1 MHVAKLTAFL
11 IAILFCSTSN
21 AAAEFQLMTT
31 DQLKSSLNNPDVV
44 ILDARGSWDWV
55 KTDDKIVG
63 ADRVDPGSASVWA
76 KDYDKGKTIVLYC
89 A

>member
-1 MHVAKLTAFL
+1 MKKFLLVSLIFLATTSVTA
-11 IAILFCSTSN
+11 ADVKR
-21 AAAEFQLMTT
+21 MTT
-31 DQLKSSLNNPDVV
+31 DQLKSMLNNPDVV
-44 ILDARGSWDWV
+44 ILDVRGSWDWV
-55 KTDDKIVG
+55 KTDDKITG